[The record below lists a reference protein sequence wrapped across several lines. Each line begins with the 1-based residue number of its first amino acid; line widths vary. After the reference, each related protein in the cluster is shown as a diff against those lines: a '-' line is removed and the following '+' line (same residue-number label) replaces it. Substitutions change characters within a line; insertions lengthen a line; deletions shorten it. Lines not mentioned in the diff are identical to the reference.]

1 MRALVDT
8 CVIIDAL
15 QSREPFNR
23 SAEAIFRLAAE
34 GQMDGFLSAKSV
46 TDIYYLT
53 HRLTH
58 DDEKTRE
65 IISKILTL
73 FDLVDTLGVD
83 CKKALISQMS
93 DYEDAVMAETALR
106 LKIDCIVTR
115 NVRDYR
121 KAGLAVLTPEELV
134 G

>member
-1 MRALVDT
+1 
-8 CVIIDAL
+8 
-15 QSREPFNR
+15 
-23 SAEAIFRLAAE
+23 
-34 GQMDGFLSAKSV
+34 MDGFLSAKSV

-106 LKIDCIVTR
+106 LKMDCIVTR

-121 KAGLAVLTPEELV
+121 KAGLAVLTPEELA